1 MRLLSA
7 DYRKLENMI
16 LSVAA
21 LVVAAFSFVYLAERY
36 LDKRQD
42 EIDKL
47 NNQLDEKVVLIERL
61 RGQLIDKDDEIAE
74 MRYDY
79 AKELT
84 KKLAKR

>member
-1 MRLLSA
+1 M
-7 DYRKLENMI
+7 

-84 KKLAKR
+84 KKIVKK